1 MSGSVSG
8 SYSRSDA
15 LTREASGFGIT
26 CRKGALEL
34 KGDAGGFEYIGAEGV
49 DSGRAEGHR
58 TVDIMIGV
66 EACRRAI
73 GGLIT

>member
-34 KGDAGGFEYIGAEGV
+34 KGDVGGFEYIGAEGV

-58 TVDIMIGV
+58 T
-66 EACRRAI
+66 RR
-73 GGLIT
+73 